1 MPRCVTPCSARVGLR
16 GGCGEF
22 QGGGDVTQQE
32 RSAAAVVAGLAAT
45 LDATQPLPLYEQIA
59 QGLQRAVQSGA
70 LPPGTSLPPEPELAR
85 RLGVSRQTV
94 HQALSRLA
102 RRGVLT
108 RRRGV
113 GTFVAEP
120 FIEQPLGGLYSFVR
134 TLAAQGRQPGTH
146 LLGQRLTVD
155 ERASTLLSGAP
166 DALVY
171 ELSRLRL
178 VDGEPFVLETVY
190 LPAACVDRLPRE
202 ALAEAPLYE
211 LLRRYCG
218 VTVTHAEETLQPVT
232 LTRAQAA
239 LLGLPAG
246 APAFLVERIGFA
258 GEQAVELRVSL
269 IRGDRYRFRVRL
281 EGPDLA
287 AGQE

>member
-1 MPRCVTPCSARVGLR
+1 MAPVAGKGKEGAVI
-16 GGCGEF
+16 
-22 QGGGDVTQQE
+22 QQE
-32 RSAAAVVAGLAAT
+32 RRDAVVADIAAA
-45 LDATQPLPLYEQIA
+45 LDPTQPLPLYEQLA
-59 QGLQRAVQSGA
+59 RGLQRAVQSGA
-70 LPPGTSLPPEPELAR
+70 LPPGTALPPEPELAR

-94 HQALSRLA
+94 HQALSQLA

-134 TLAAQGRQPGTH
+134 TLTAQGRRPGTR

-155 ERASTLLSGAP
+155 ERASPLLAGAP
-166 DALVY
+166 DALVL

-178 VDGEPFVLETVY
+178 VDDEPFVLETVY
-190 LPAACVDRLPRE
+190 LPAACADRLPRE

-211 LLRRYCG
+211 LLRTRCG
-218 VTVTHAEETLQPVT
+218 ITVTHAEETLQPVT
-232 LTRAQAA
+232 LTRTQAA

-246 APAFLVERIGFA
+246 APAFLVERTGFA

-287 AGQE
+287 TQQE

>member
-1 MPRCVTPCSARVGLR
+1 MTH
-16 GGCGEF
+16 
-22 QGGGDVTQQE
+22 QE
-32 RSAAAVVAGLAAT
+32 RNDAAVVAALAAA

-59 QGLQRAVQSGA
+59 QGLHRAVQSGT
-70 LPPGTSLPPEPELAR
+70 LPPGTPLPPEPELAR

-120 FIEQPLGGLYSFVR
+120 FIEQPLGSLYSFVR
-134 TLAAQGRQPGTH
+134 TLAAQGRLPGTR

-155 ERASTLLSGAP
+155 ERASTLLAGAP

-190 LPAACVDRLPRE
+190 LPAACADRLPRE

-211 LLRRYCG
+211 LLRQHCG
-218 VTVTHAEETLQPVT
+218 ITVTHAEETLQPVT
-232 LTRAQAA
+232 LTRTQVA